1 MKLKEI
7 VEFFYD
13 VELRKTIITAGA
25 RTYLITD
32 NDKEIYHS
40 LQSIESLC
48 KNSEIGKFLINKN
61 LVYPS
66 IKDKQGKE
74 LINSRTLLYILDRAY
89 SNQELSYSDIIDK
102 FNQPILVIGCGG
114 VGTIVLN
121 NLVQSGFQNFTII
134 DGDTVELTNLNRQ
147 LFYNLDDLSMDKV
160 EVLGNKL
167 AKLNPKIRIKAYK
180 KFIQCADDLLNI
192 LKKENYKLV
201 VNCAD
206 APSNIEDIVMTA
218 CSRLNI
224 PVVSGYVGLETGTIN
239 PIFDRNH
246 VFIKSN
252 NFENNMRP
260 LKASISMTNMIT
272 SAFLSQVIFDYLFS
286 DILPTEYDFYSNHTI
301 NFQRFGVQ
309 VDEK

>member
-25 RTYLITD
+25 RTYLIKD